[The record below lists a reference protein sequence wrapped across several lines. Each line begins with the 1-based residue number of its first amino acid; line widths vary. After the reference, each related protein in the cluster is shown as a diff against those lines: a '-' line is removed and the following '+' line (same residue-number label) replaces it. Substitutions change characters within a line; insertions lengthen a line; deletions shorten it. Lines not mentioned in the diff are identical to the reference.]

1 MWKDAKKEGG
11 GPHAVGS
18 GNLRQWDQHLED
30 PGRLTSKRPVLR
42 HERIPAG
49 DWLWKVPFER
59 PREELRKRA

>member
-1 MWKDAKKEGG
+1 M
-11 GPHAVGS
+11 GS

-30 PGRLTSKRPVLR
+30 PGWLTSKRPVLR